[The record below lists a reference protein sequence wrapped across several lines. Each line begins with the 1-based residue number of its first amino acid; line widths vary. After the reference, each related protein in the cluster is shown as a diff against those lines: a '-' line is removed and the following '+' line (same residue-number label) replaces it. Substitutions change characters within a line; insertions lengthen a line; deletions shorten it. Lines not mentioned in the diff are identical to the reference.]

1 MRRIERVV
9 GALLLASVAAAA
21 SAPGAFAADLSDFEI
36 TITPETE
43 GRAVMVGGP
52 HGHAGRTVGYWG
64 QFSGDRSGSYRA
76 TCVWLADPNA
86 VPRDSRVMCT
96 IVLSF
101 RAGPGGAGTPNGGTL
116 VAQGLMLRPEG
127 KRNLFTRGSRRPTP
141 STPLPRRTL
150 PITGA
155 SGYFRGQQG
164 VIAIVAPTRVWIDFG
179 ASAA

>member
-1 MRRIERVV
+1 MRRIERAVC
-9 GALLLASVAAAA
+9 ALLLASTAAAA
-21 SAPGAFAADLSDFEI
+21 TAPGASAADMSDFAI
-36 TITPETE
+36 TITPHTE

-64 QFSGDRSGSYRA
+64 QFSGNRSGSYRA
-76 TCVWLADPNA
+76 TCVWLADPDA
-86 VPRDSRVMCT
+86 VPRDSRLMCT

-101 RAGPGGAGTPNGGTL
+101 RAGPGGAGAPNGGTL
-116 VAQGLMLRPEG
+116 VAQGLMLRPMDKG
-127 KRNLFTRGSRRPTP
+127 YLFTRGSRRPVP
-141 STPLPRRTL
+141 SAPLPRRTL

-164 VIAIVAPTRVWIDFG
+164 VIAVLAVGRVWIDFG

>member
-9 GALLLASVAAAA
+9 GALLLASIAAAV
-21 SAPGAFAADLSDFEI
+21 SAPGAFAADLSDFPI
-36 TITPETE
+36 SIKSATE

-76 TCVWLADPNA
+76 TCVWLADRDA
-86 VPRDSRVMCT
+86 VPRDSRLMCT
-96 IVLSF
+96 IVFSF

-116 VAQGLMLRPEG
+116 VAQGLVLRP
-127 KRNLFTRGSRRPTP
+127 KNKDNLFTRGSRRPVP

-164 VIAIVAPTRVWIDFG
+164 VIAILTPGNVWIDFG